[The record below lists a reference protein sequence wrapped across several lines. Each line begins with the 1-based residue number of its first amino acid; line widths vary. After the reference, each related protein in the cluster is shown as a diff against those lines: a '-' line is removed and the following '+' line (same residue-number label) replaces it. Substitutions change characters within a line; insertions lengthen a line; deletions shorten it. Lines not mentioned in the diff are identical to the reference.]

1 MFIEATRVHAT
12 PALPVRTASAATAQM
27 TVGQLPPV
35 TQAALRRLGDRRHAR
50 GVTLME
56 VMVVIVI
63 LGLISAGVGIAVF
76 PKPLGPWMIV
86 MRSCLLRVILWLKTP
101 LLTIEPSPLTAAQS
115 ELLIGTEGATIDAIQ
130 YLANASLNINQEA
143 DLQAGYTIEL
153 NGYRQERAVA
163 LKAIADD
170 AATQV
175 RANGTEVVLQPMSSA
190 ERRQM
195 HTFFDSDPSYSD
207 LSTYS
212 RGQEPDRRLVVK
224 LAQSPAEPELES
236 PG

>member
-1 MFIEATRVHAT
+1 MLDQRLDRGKQWLEQLLNLSGIATTIDTQQPEGASATNYWLTIAQDSLT
-12 PALPVRTASAATAQM
+12 PA
-27 TVGQLPPV
+27 
-35 TQAALRRLGDRRHAR
+35 
-50 GVTLME
+50 E
-56 VMVVIVI
+56 I
-63 LGLISAGVGIAVF
+63 
-76 PKPLGPWMIV
+76 
-86 MRSCLLRVILWLKTP
+86 
-101 LLTIEPSPLTAAQS
+101 
-115 ELLIGTEGATIDAIQ
+115 ELLIGSEGATIDAIQ
-130 YLANASLNINQEA
+130 YLANASLNLHQEA

-153 NGYRQERAVA
+153 DGYRQRRAIA

-170 AATQV
+170 AATSV

-224 LAQSPAEPELES
+224 LAQAPEEA
-236 PG
+236 